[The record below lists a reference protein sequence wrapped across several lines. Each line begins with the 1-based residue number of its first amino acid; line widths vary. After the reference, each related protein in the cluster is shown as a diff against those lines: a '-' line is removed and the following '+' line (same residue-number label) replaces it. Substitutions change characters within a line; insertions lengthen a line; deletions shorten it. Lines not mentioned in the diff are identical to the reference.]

1 VPSYD
6 LVLRNGTV
14 VDGTGLPRRRA
25 DVAVKDGRIVEVGFV
40 DGDGAREIDCD
51 GLVVAPGIVDPH
63 THYDPQLTFEPYGTS
78 SCFHGVTTVVAG
90 NCGFS
95 VAPLRPGDSPWLIQL
110 FARVEGM
117 DASALEGIPFDGF
130 ETFPEYLASMEGRL
144 GINAAFYVGHCAVR
158 RYVMGDDCQ
167 LREATADEVESMR
180 QIVAEAVAAGAA
192 GFSSTHSP
200 THFDSAD
207 RPVPSRLSSFDELRA
222 LVEAAGRGNGGS
234 VAYLPASAVGGITPE
249 DEQLLIDLSLAARL
263 PVIIQ
268 GLGARSKVD
277 APTAGWDNAKRFVDD
292 ATARGAAVYS
302 MAMSKPF
309 NRTFDL
315 ATGTK
320 LYEGALQFHRMFTE
334 ATSVPDRIALLQD
347 PAFRDAIRSSVDEPN
362 RDPAAGPTL
371 PPPHWSVLLVHS
383 VSRSENEK
391 WVGRS
396 ISDVAAELGVHPT
409 DAMIDLA
416 LSEDLGVEFLWR
428 TETPEWIEGT
438 KVAQA
443 DPHMIVGTSD
453 GGAHLDRDDG
463 AEAHSYFLKH
473 WVREWQGFTLEEG
486 VRQITAIPA
495 ALCGLTDRGLV
506 LPGYAADLF
515 VFDPDTIGPAHKE
528 FVHDFP
534 NGAGRWT
541 SKPDGVKA
549 TIVNGVPIVLDG
561 ELQRDAGLP
570 GQVLRPGSCRENVT
584 ARDSSRG
591 SFAEG
596 GPA

>member
-1 VPSYD
+1 MANFD
-6 LVLRNGTV
+6 LVIRNGIV

-25 DVAVKDGRIVEVGFV
+25 DVAVLDGRIAEIGFV
-40 DGDGAREIDCD
+40 EGEGAREIDAA
-51 GLVVAPGIVDPH
+51 GRVVAPGIVDPH

-95 VAPLRPGDSPWLIQL
+95 VAPLKPGDSPWLIQL

-130 ETFPEYLASMEGRL
+130 ETFPEFLASMHGRL
-144 GINAAFYVGHCAVR
+144 GINATFYIGHCALR

-167 LREATADEVESMR
+167 EREATPDEIGQMAE
-180 QIVAEAVAAGAA
+180 IVREAMAAGAA

-207 RPVPSRLSSFDELRA
+207 RPVPSRYSSFDELKA
-222 LVEAAGRGNGGS
+222 LVAAAGRSRGGS
-234 VAYLPASAVGGITPE
+234 IAYLPLSAVGGITPD
-249 DEQLLIDLSLAARL
+249 DEELLIDLSLASRM

-277 APTAGWDNAKRFVDD
+277 APTAGWDNAKRFVDE

-315 ATGTK
+315 AAGTK
-320 LYEGALQFHRMFTE
+320 LYEGALAFNRMFTE
-334 ATSVPDRIALLQD
+334 AATVAERIALLND
-347 PAFRDAIRSSVDEPN
+347 PAFRDAMRDSVDNPN
-362 RDPAAGPTL
+362 RDADAGPTL
-371 PPPHWSVLLVHS
+371 PPPHWSVLFVNK
-383 VSRSENEK
+383 VAKPENDK
-391 WVGRS
+391 LVGRS
-396 ISDVAAELGVHPT
+396 LADIAAELDVHPT
-409 DAMIDLA
+409 DAMLDIA
-416 LSEDLGVEFLWR
+416 LSEDLAVEFVWK

-438 KVAQA
+438 RIAQD
-443 DPHMIVGTSD
+443 DPHMVVGTSD

-463 AEAHSYFLKH
+463 AEASSYFLRY
-473 WVREWQGFTLEEG
+473 WVREWAGFTIEEG

-495 ALCGLTDRGLV
+495 ALCGLTDRGVL
-506 LPGYAADLF
+506 LPGYAADIMI
-515 VFDPDTIGPAHKE
+515 FDPDTISPAHKE

-534 NGAGRWT
+534 NGAGRWA
-541 SKPDGVKA
+541 SKPDGVHA
-549 TIVNGVPIVLDG
+549 TIVNGVPIVIDG
-561 ELQRDAGLP
+561 ELQTDAGLP
-570 GQVLRPGSCRENVT
+570 GQVLSPNT
-584 ARDSSRG
+584 AVR
-591 SFAEG
+591 A
-596 GPA
+596 

>member
-1 VPSYD
+1 MATFD
-6 LVLRNGTV
+6 LVVRGGTV

-25 DVAVKDGRIVEVGFV
+25 DVAVRDGRIAQIGFV
-40 DGDGAREIDCD
+40 EERGARELDAD

-63 THYDPQLTFEPYGTS
+63 THYDPQLTFEPYATS

-95 VAPLRPGDSPWLIQL
+95 VAPLRPGDAPWLIQL

-117 DASALEGIPFDGF
+117 DPSALAGIPFDGF
-130 ETFPEYLASMEGRL
+130 ETFPEYLARMEGRL
-144 GINAAFYVGHCAVR
+144 GVNAAFYVGHCAVR

-167 LREATADEVESMR
+167 ERAATDAEIDEMR
-180 QIVAEAVAAGAA
+180 RLVAEAVAAGAA

-200 THFDSAD
+200 THFDSGD
-207 RPVPSRLSSFDELRA
+207 RPVPSRLASREELLA

-234 VAYLPASAVGGITPE
+234 IAYLPASAVGGITPD
-249 DEQLLIDLSLAARL
+249 DEELLIELSLAARL

-277 APTAGWDNAKRFVDD
+277 APTAGWDNAKRFVDE

-302 MAMSKPF
+302 LVMSKPF

-320 LYEGALQFHRMFTE
+320 LYEGCPEFNRMFTE
-334 ATSVPDRIALLQD
+334 AATVVERIRLLRD
-347 PAFRDAIRSSVDEPN
+347 PAFRDAIRPSVDNPN
-362 RDPAAGPTL
+362 RDPAKGPTL
-371 PPPHWSVLLVHS
+371 PPPHWDVLHVNR
-383 VSRSENEK
+383 VGRPENEK

-396 ISDVAAELGVHPT
+396 IADIAAELGVHPT
-409 DAMIDLA
+409 DAMVDLA
-416 LSEDLGVEFLWR
+416 LSEDLTVEFVWR

-438 KVAQA
+438 RVAQA
-443 DPHMIVGTSD
+443 DPHMVVGTSD

-463 AEAHSYFLKH
+463 AEAHTWFLAR
-473 WVREWQGFTLEEG
+473 WVREWGGFTLEEG
-486 VRQITAIPA
+486 IRQITAIPA
-495 ALCGLTDRGLV
+495 ALCGLTDRGLL

-515 VFDPDTIGPAHKE
+515 VFDPDTVGPARKE

-541 SKPDGVKA
+541 SRPQGVKA
-549 TIVNGVPIVLDG
+549 TIVNGTPIVLDG
-561 ELQRDAGLP
+561 ELQADAGLP
-570 GQVLRPGSCRENVT
+570 GQVLKPGVR
-584 ARDSSRG
+584 A
-591 SFAEG
+591 
-596 GPA
+596 

>member
-1 VPSYD
+1 MPTYD
-6 LVLRNGTV
+6 LVVRNGTV

-25 DVAVKDGRIVEVGFV
+25 DVAVRDGRIVEVGFV
-40 DGDGAREIDCD
+40 EGDGAREIDAE

-95 VAPLRPGDSPWLIQL
+95 VAPLRPGDAPWLIQL

-117 DASALEGIPFDGF
+117 DADALEGIPFDGF
-130 ETFPEYLASMEGRL
+130 ETFPEYLAHMDGRL

-167 LREATADEVESMR
+167 EREATPDEIEAMR
-180 QIVAEAVAAGAA
+180 RIVADAVAAGAA

-207 RPVPSRLSSFDELRA
+207 LPVPSRLSSLDELRV
-222 LVEAAGRGNGGS
+222 LAAETGRGNGGS
-234 VAYLPASAVGGITPE
+234 IAYLPGSAVGGITPE
-249 DEQLLIDLSLAARL
+249 DEALLVDLSLSARL

-268 GLGARSKVD
+268 GLGARSKID
-277 APTAGWDNAKRFVDD
+277 APTAGWDNAKRFVDE
-292 ATARGAAVYS
+292 ATAKGAAVYS

-315 ATGTK
+315 AAGTK
-320 LYEGALQFHRMFTE
+320 LYEGCLEFNRMFTE
-334 ATSVPDRIALLQD
+334 AATVSERIALLRD
-347 PAFRDAIRSSVDEPN
+347 AAFRDAIRASVDTPN
-362 RDPAAGPTL
+362 RDASKGPVL
-371 PPPHWSVLLVHS
+371 PPPHWDVLHVNR
-383 VSRSENEK
+383 VSRPENEK

-396 ISDVAAELGVHPT
+396 LHDIAAEQGVHPT
-409 DAMIDLA
+409 DAMVDLA
-416 LSEDLGVEFLWR
+416 LSEDLAVEFVWR
-428 TETPEWIEGT
+428 TETPEWIDGT
-438 KVAQA
+438 REAQA

-486 VRQITAIPA
+486 IRQITAIPA
-495 ALCGLTDRGLV
+495 ALCGLADRGLV

-549 TIVNGVPIVLDG
+549 TIVNGVPIVVDG
-561 ELQRDAGLP
+561 ELQPDAGLP
-570 GQVLRPGSCRENVT
+570 GHVLKPGVR
-584 ARDSSRG
+584 A
-591 SFAEG
+591 
-596 GPA
+596 

>member
-1 VPSYD
+1 MSTYD
-6 LVLRNGTV
+6 LVITNGTV

-25 DVAVKDGRIVEVGFV
+25 DVAVKDGRIVQVGFV
-40 DGDGAREIDCD
+40 DASDAARVIDAE
-51 GLVVAPGIVDPH
+51 GRVVAPGIVDPH

-78 SCFHGVTTVVAG
+78 SCYHGVTTVVSG

-95 VAPLRPGDSPWLIQL
+95 VAPLRPGDAPWLIQL

-117 DASALEGIPFDGF
+117 DPSALEGIPFDGF
-130 ETFPEYLASMEGRL
+130 ESFPEYLARMEGRI
-144 GINAAFYVGHCAVR
+144 GINAAFYVGHCAIR
-158 RYVMGDDCQ
+158 RYVMGDECQ
-167 LREATADEVESMR
+167 EREATPGEVDQMR
-180 QIVAEAVAAGAA
+180 AIVRDAMAAGAA

-207 RPVPSRLSSFDELRA
+207 RPVPSRLSSLDELRA
-222 LVEAAGRGNGGS
+222 LAAEAGSANGGS
-234 VAYLPASAVGGITPE
+234 IAYLPGSAVGGITPD
-249 DEQLLIDLSLAARL
+249 DEALLIEMSLAARL

-277 APTAGWDNAKRFVDD
+277 APTAGWDNAKRFVDE
-292 ATARGAAVYS
+292 ATASGAAVYS

-320 LYEGALQFHRMFTE
+320 LYEGCPEFNRMFTE
-334 ATSVPDRIALLQD
+334 ASSVEERIALLQD
-347 PAFRDAIRSSVDEPN
+347 SAFRDAIRHSVDNPN
-362 RDPAAGPTL
+362 RDPAKGPTL
-371 PPPHWSVLLVHS
+371 PPPHWDVLHVHK
-383 VSRSENEK
+383 VTTAVNDK
-391 WVGRS
+391 FVGRS
-396 ISDVAAELGVHPT
+396 LRDIAAEVDVHPT
-409 DAMIDLA
+409 DAMIDIA

-438 KVAQA
+438 KIAQD

-463 AEAHSYFLKH
+463 AEAHSWFLRY

-486 VRQITAIPA
+486 IRQITAIPA
-495 ALCGLTDRGLV
+495 ALCGLTDRGQL
-506 LPGYAADLF
+506 LPGYAADVF
-515 VFDPDTIGPAHKE
+515 IFDPDTIGPGHKE

-541 SKPDGVKA
+541 SRPEGVHA

-561 ELQRDAGLP
+561 ELQPDAGLP
-570 GQVLRPGSCRENVT
+570 GEVLKPGVR
-584 ARDSSRG
+584 A
-591 SFAEG
+591 
-596 GPA
+596 

>member
-1 VPSYD
+1 MPTWD
-6 LVLRNGTV
+6 LVVRNGIV

-25 DVAVKDGRIVEVGFV
+25 DVAVKDGRIAAVGFV
-40 DGDGAREIDCD
+40 DGEGAREIDAD
-51 GLVVAPGIVDPH
+51 GRVVAPGIVDPH

-95 VAPLRPGDSPWLIQL
+95 VAPLRPGDAPWLIQL

-117 DASALEGIPFDGF
+117 DAAALEGIPVDGF
-130 ETFPEYLASMEGRL
+130 ESFPEFLESMRGKI

-167 LREATADEVESMR
+167 TREATPDEIEQMVA
-180 QIVAEAVAAGAA
+180 IVRDAMAAGAA

-207 RPVPSRLSSFDELRA
+207 RPVPSRLSSMDELRA
-222 LVEAAGRGNGGS
+222 LVEAAGRGGAGGS
-234 VAYLPASAVGGITPE
+234 IAYLPGSAVGGITAD
-249 DEQLLIDLSLAARL
+249 DEELLIDLALSSRL
-263 PVIIQ
+263 PVVIQ

-292 ATARGAAVYS
+292 ATSRGAAVYS

-315 ATGTK
+315 AAGTK

-334 ATSVPDRIALLQD
+334 APAFAERIVLLQD
-347 PAFRDAIRSSVDEPN
+347 PAFREAIRDSVDNPN
-362 RDPAAGPTL
+362 RDGSLGATL
-371 PPPHWSVLLVHS
+371 PPPHWSVLHVNK
-383 VSRSENEK
+383 VTKAENEK
-391 WVGRS
+391 FVGRS
-396 ISDVAAELGVHPT
+396 LVDIAAELGVHPT
-409 DAMIDLA
+409 DAMVDIA
-416 LSEDLGVEFLWR
+416 LSEDLATEFVWR

-438 KVAQA
+438 KIAQD

-463 AEAHSYFLKH
+463 AEAHTWFLEH
-473 WVREWQGFTLEEG
+473 WVREWRGFTLEEG

-495 ALCGLTDRGLV
+495 ALCGFTDRGLV
-506 LPGYAADLF
+506 LPGYAADLMI
-515 VFDPDTIGPAHKE
+515 FDPDTVGPDHKE

-541 SKPDGVKA
+541 SKPKGVHA

-561 ELQRDAGLP
+561 ELQPDAGLP
-570 GQVLRPGSCRENVT
+570 GHVLRPNDT
-584 ARDSSRG
+584 QPA
-591 SFAEG
+591 AG
-596 GPA
+596 GRR